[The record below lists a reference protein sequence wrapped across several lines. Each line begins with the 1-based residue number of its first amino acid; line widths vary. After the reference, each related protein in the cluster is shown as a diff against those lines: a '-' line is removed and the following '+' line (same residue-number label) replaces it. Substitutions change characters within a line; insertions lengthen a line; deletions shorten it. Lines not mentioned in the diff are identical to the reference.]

1 MLLLF
6 FALGTAHTA
15 VNVRELPWKVV
26 KRWEQLTDT
35 NHAKHSFLAVEA
47 AGYVGLWLLAG
58 APHLPVVLSMSMSGV
73 LNKIMSTQ
81 IQVNNEHI

>member
-47 AGYVGLWLLAG
+47 AGYVGLWLFAG
-58 APHLPVVLSMSMSGV
+58 APSLPGVLSLSMSA
-73 LNKIMSTQ
+73 LCPRIR
-81 IQVNNEHI
+81 